1 MKRELVIDGI
11 RIADDTDAFI
21 IAEVGHNHQ
30 GDVEKCKE
38 LFRKA
43 KEAGCSAVKLQKRD
57 NKSLFTK
64 VMYDSAY
71 NSENAFGPTYGSHR
85 EALEFGRDQYTE
97 LKRFTRELEVSFFAT
112 AFDFRSADFLA
123 ELDVPAFKI
132 ASGDLKSIPLLRY
145 VAKFGKPMIVST
157 GGGSLDD
164 IQRAYDAIMPI
175 NTQLCILQCT
185 AAYPVDA
192 EQMNLRVIT
201 TLRERFRDIV
211 IGLSDHQNGIALAPV
226 AYALGARVIEKHFT
240 LNRAWKGTDH
250 AFSLEPVGL
259 TKLVRDLQRTRVGLG
274 DGIKRPYENEL
285 KPMLKMAK
293 KLVAA
298 KDLPAGHVLRAQDIA
313 LKSPN
318 DGLSPQFFDQLVG
331 AKLLGAL
338 KEDDNLTLESVE
350 LAAGVTIPTAEPA
363 PARAAA
369 PAKAATTRPPHVTD
383 VDSELRKALRDVRL
397 LVLDF
402 DGVFTDGN
410 VYVGDDGRE
419 SVRCNRSD
427 GLGLSRLRESGLDAL
442 VLSTETNPVVGI
454 RADKLKVPCLQ
465 GQGSKLSALVE
476 YAKERGVALAQV
488 AYLGNDIN
496 DAECLSAVGVPM
508 VVRDAWPEVTSLAR
522 YRTSRNGGDGAV
534 REVADLLVWARS
546 ERTS

>member
-30 GDVEKCKE
+30 GDLEKCKE
-38 LFRKA
+38 LFRRA
-43 KEAGCSAVKLQKRD
+43 KDAGCSAVKLQKRD
-57 NKSLFTK
+57 NKTLFTK
-64 VMYDSAY
+64 AMYDSPY
-71 NSENAFGPTYGSHR
+71 NSENAFGPTYGTHR
-85 EALEFGRDQYTE
+85 EALELGRDQYAE
-97 LKRFTRELEVSFFAT
+97 LKRFTRELEVAFFAT

-123 ELDVPAFKI
+123 ELGVPAFKM
-132 ASGDLKSIPLLRY
+132 ASGDLRSIPLLRY
-145 VAKFGKPMIVST
+145 VAKFGMPMIVST

-164 IQRAYDAIMPI
+164 IHRAYDAIMPI
-175 NTQLCILQCT
+175 NTQLCVLQCT

-201 TLRERFRDIV
+201 TLRERFPDIV

-250 AFSLEPVGL
+250 AFSLEPTGL
-259 TKLVRDLQRTRVGLG
+259 TKLVRDLQRTRLGLG
-274 DGIKRPYENEL
+274 DGNKRPFENEL
-285 KPMLKMAK
+285 KPMHKMAK

-298 KDLPAGHVLRAQDIA
+298 ADLPAGHVLRAQDIA

-318 DGLSPQFFDQLVG
+318 DGLSPQLFDQLIG
-331 AKLLGAL
+331 ARLLAPL
-338 KEDDNLTLESVE
+338 KEDDNLALETLE
-350 LAAGVTIPTAEPA
+350 LAAAQIAPPRAKSHTVTSPPPVADLDPEL
-363 PARAAA
+363 
-369 PAKAATTRPPHVTD
+369 KAA
-383 VDSELRKALRDVRL
+383 LRGTRL

-402 DGVFTDGN
+402 DGVFTDGS

-427 GLGLSRLRESGLDAL
+427 GLGLTRARAAGLELL
-442 VLSTETNPVVGI
+442 VLSTETNPVVGL
-454 RADKLKVPCLQ
+454 RAEKLQVPCLQ
-465 GQGSKLSALVE
+465 GQGTKLSALTS
-476 YAKERGVALAQV
+476 YAKDRGIPLGQI

-496 DAECLSAVGVPM
+496 DAECLAAVGVPM
-508 VVRDAWPEVTSLAR
+508 VVRDAWPEVVPLAR
-522 YRTSRNGGDGAV
+522 YRTLRNGGDGAV
-534 REVADLLVWARS
+534 REVADLLVWARG
-546 ERTS
+546 ERMP

>member
-30 GDVEKCKE
+30 GDLEKCKE
-38 LFRKA
+38 IFRKA

-57 NKSLFTK
+57 NKTLFTK
-64 VMYDSAY
+64 AMYDSPY
-71 NSENAFGPTYGSHR
+71 HSENAFGPTYGTHR
-85 EALEFGRDQYTE
+85 EALEFGRDEYNE
-97 LKRFTRELEVSFFAT
+97 LKNFTRELEVSFFAT

-164 IQRAYDAIMPI
+164 IHRAYDAIMPI
-175 NTQLCILQCT
+175 NTQLCVLQCT

-201 TLRERFRDIV
+201 MLREKFRDIV

-298 KDLPAGHVLRAQDIA
+298 KDLPTGHVLRAQDIA

-318 DGLSPQFFDQLVG
+318 DGLSPQLFDQLVG
-331 AKLLGAL
+331 AKVRVPL
-338 KEDDNLTLESVE
+338 KEDDNLTLEGLELSAGPVVPAVE
-350 LAAGVTIPTAEPA
+350 PEPS
-363 PARAAA
+363 
-369 PAKAATTRPPHVTD
+369 RPPVPTKGAPTRSPHVHDLDPDLKTA
-383 VDSELRKALRDVRL
+383 LRKTRL

-465 GQGSKLSALVE
+465 GQGSKLSALTT
-476 YAKERGVALAQV
+476 YASERGISLGEI

-496 DAECLSAVGVPM
+496 DAECLAAVGVPM
-508 VVRDAWPEVTSLAR
+508 VVRDAWPEVIPLAR
-522 YRTSRNGGDGAV
+522 YRTQRNGGDGAV
-534 REVADLLVWARS
+534 REVADLLVAARN
-546 ERTS
+546 ETTS